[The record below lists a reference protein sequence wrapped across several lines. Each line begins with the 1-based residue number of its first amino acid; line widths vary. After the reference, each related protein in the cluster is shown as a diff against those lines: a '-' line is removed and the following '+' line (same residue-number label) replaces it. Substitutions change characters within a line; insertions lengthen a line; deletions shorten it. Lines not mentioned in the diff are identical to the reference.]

1 MKALVIG
8 GTGPT
13 GPYTVNGLLQRG
25 YEVTILHGGQHEVEF
40 MQPVEHIH
48 TDPHF
53 AETLAPALAGRTFD
67 LVLATYGRMRIIANL
82 LKGKTGRF
90 IGVGGSRVYALR
102 SDPRWGPLGQPMQV
116 PEDSPRCD
124 DPAGP
129 KFNHLMWVTE
139 EAVMQAHREGHYNA
153 TVFRYPLLYGP
164 HSPGNP
170 DWSIVRRVL
179 DGRKHIV
186 IAANGLLRRRGYARN
201 TAHALLLAVDKPVES
216 AGQIYNIRDEAQYT
230 QRQHA
235 EFIVRHLRRDQR
247 EQPDCEIFEAPPA
260 LAHRVYKGGAAELP
274 AGVIEFD
281 ISKIKAQLGYKDIV
295 TPAQGL
301 AESVDWLVAN
311 RPPPGGEVERQC
323 GDPFAYAAEDAL
335 IAACKGGYA
344 GAAAVSFP
352 DMQLGH
358 MYRHPKKPGEAWAPP
373 KDQTPQAH

>member
-8 GTGPT
+8 GTGPS
-13 GPYTVNGLLQRG
+13 GPHTVNGLIERG
-25 YEVTILHGGQHEVEF
+25 YDVTILHGGQHEVEF
-40 MQPVEHIH
+40 VREVEHIH

-53 AETLAPALAGRTFD
+53 AETLEPALAGRSFD

-82 LKGKTGRF
+82 VKGKTGRF
-90 IGVGGSRVYALR
+90 IGVGGSAVYAPR
-102 SDPRWGPLGQPMQV
+102 DDPRWGPLGQPVLV
-116 PEDSPRCD
+116 PEDGPRCD

-153 TVFRYPLLYGP
+153 TYFRYPLLYGP
-164 HSPGNP
+164 HAPANP

-179 DGRKHIV
+179 DGRGQVV

-201 TAHALLLAVDKPVES
+201 VAHALLLAVDKPKES
-216 AGQIYNIRDEAQYT
+216 GGQIYNIRDEQQYT

-235 EFIVRHLRRDQR
+235 EFIARHLRHDW
-247 EQPDCEIFEAPPA
+247 EIAELPPA
-260 LAHRVYKGGAAELP
+260 LAHRVYKGGAAAMP
-274 AGVIEFD
+274 AAVLEFD
-281 ISKIKAQLGYKDIV
+281 IGKIESQLGYRDVV

-301 AESVDWLVAN
+301 AAAVDWLVAN
-311 RPPPGGEVERQC
+311 RPEPGGEIERQL

-335 IAACKGGYA
+335 IAAYRRGYEEA
-344 GAAAVSFP
+344 ERVSFP
-352 DMQLGH
+352 AMESGH

-373 KDQTPQAH
+373 NR